1 MEMAKMDLVRVTVNE
16 PGQEAWPEAVFEVRP
31 RPSRKPSRLMRA
43 ALLVVLV
50 GLVAVTVR
58 HVRSG
63 GNVRSRDPLQ
73 GSRAKIAAAQK
84 EFASRQTIIE
94 AIGSQMERRQQEL
107 ADVEW
112 ANSEGRL
119 PIDADVAAA
128 SSQMRA
134 KMAAAK
140 KTRSNEL
147 LRALEIR
154 KDALTDQNVALL
166 ARIRRAE
173 VELIRAEQALDGKL
187 SVDGVDERIEAL
199 LAGKDGP

>member
-1 MEMAKMDLVRVTVNE
+1 
-16 PGQEAWPEAVFEVRP
+16 
-31 RPSRKPSRLMRA
+31 
-43 ALLVVLV
+43 
-50 GLVAVTVR
+50 
-58 HVRSG
+58 
-63 GNVRSRDPLQ
+63 
-73 GSRAKIAAAQK
+73 
-84 EFASRQTIIE
+84 
-94 AIGSQMERRQQEL
+94 MERRQQEL